1 MAHWIKL
8 HDHLNPDQEV
18 DVEADDVSVISL
30 FGSGSALFT
39 NEGTVAVH
47 ETPAEVMA
55 LIKAARNNPH
65 DARNTSSK
73 GGSHGRKRNQARSST
88 PHQH

>member
-55 LIKAARNNPH
+55 LIKAA
-65 DARNTSSK
+65 
-73 GGSHGRKRNQARSST
+73 QEQST
-88 PHQH
+88 